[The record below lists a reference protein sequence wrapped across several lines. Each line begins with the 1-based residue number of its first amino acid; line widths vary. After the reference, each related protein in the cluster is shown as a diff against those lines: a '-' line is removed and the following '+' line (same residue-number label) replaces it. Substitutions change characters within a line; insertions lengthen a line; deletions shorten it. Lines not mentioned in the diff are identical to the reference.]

1 MRDADLAGLV
11 LMGAILV
18 LLVFVI
24 LAIIAGNIVNQL
36 FAPVPSI
43 AGPLGAA
50 AALTVFV
57 ILLTKTAEVLSG

>member
-1 MRDADLAGLV
+1 MRDADLVGFV
-11 LMGAILV
+11 LMVSLLV

-50 AALTVFV
+50 VALTVFI
-57 ILLTKTAEVLSG
+57 ILRIKTAELLFG